1 MNKRGKY
8 GYEVMNVGT
17 IETLSKE
24 NIFKILRQHK
34 EKLKNHHVKKIGL
47 FGSYLRGNNTE
58 GSDIDLIVEFAA
70 EKKNYNNFIELAF
83 LLEELFQRKVE
94 LLTIEAL
101 NPYMKP
107 KILKE
112 AYFESI

>member
-1 MNKRGKY
+1 MKALNK
-8 GYEVMNVGT
+8 
-17 IETLSKE
+17 KE
-24 NIFKILRQHK
+24 IFKLLKKHK
-34 EKLKNHHVKKIGL
+34 EKLKKCHVLKIGI
-47 FGSYLRGNNTE
+47 FGSVLRGDNTNE
-58 GSDIDLIVEFAA
+58 SDVDFIVEF
-70 EKKNYNNFIELAF
+70 ENGKKNYDNFIELAF
-83 LLEELFQRKVE
+83 LLERILQRKIE

>member
-1 MNKRGKY
+1 MKALNK
-8 GYEVMNVGT
+8 ED
-17 IETLSKE
+17 
-24 NIFKILRQHK
+24 IFKLLKQNK
-34 EKLKNHHVKKIGL
+34 EKLKKYNVKKIGL
-47 FGSYLRGNNTE
+47 F
-58 GSDIDLIVEFAA
+58 IVEFD
-70 EKKNYNNFIELAF
+70 EGKKNYDNFIELVF
-83 LLEELFQRKVE
+83 LLEGLLQRKID